1 MKMAGWGVTG
11 WENTWTALG
20 SDVPD
25 DDEHA
30 ALLTGYGVQR
40 KVDPGVIY
48 APLCETGGVP
58 RWHPKPQGR
67 GRIFEMAW
75 PEDHPPLTR
84 SLLDIQALI
93 AARRKKLTAE
103 DRDLVALDSAVDML
117 LATAES
123 LHAGGASIGFL
134 QPDSCRVGEWR
145 DGGLYV
151 VLPDVGF
158 AWDKQ
163 AGLMK
168 PTWIAEPALG
178 LLFEQGPER
187 RNEDYLAEITDPAGA
202 RDRRRSVGDPADRER
217 TDVKILAR
225 LVAATLVGVEE
236 IRRWCGDGKCLL
248 KLPDRDRAPDTQA
261 EIWDKVIAPAL
272 AGQISTVRE
281 LRTGLATYK
290 PSSHYLHEPPP
301 APWAGWQVLRRTA
314 AFTAA
319 AAMIGLLW
327 VFGGRIVEWFQ
338 GDPAPYCRAVTEDH
352 PLHARLFMLEAAREK
367 ARGDLLS
374 RPAYWTLLQECL
386 GEHSTLKACR
396 SDCLAALVDEWLLQ
410 AEEEGRAVRELL
422 RSRPRPTLDEVRD
435 ISEAVVA
442 IRRAAAVAKR
452 TKPSS
457 VVTVLGREL
466 RLRGGV
472 LPEAAAEV
480 PDAVGG
486 LPRKTGSGDQP
497 GP

>member
-48 APLCETGGVP
+48 APLAETGAVP

-67 GRIFEMAW
+67 GRIFEMVW
-75 PEDHPPLTR
+75 PEDHQPVTR
-84 SLLDIQALI
+84 SLLDIQAVI
-93 AARRKKLTAE
+93 AARRHKLTAE
-103 DRDLVALDSAVDML
+103 DRDLVALDSAIDML

-123 LHAGGASIGFL
+123 LHAADTSIGFL

-168 PTWIAEPALG
+168 PTWITEPALG
-178 LLFEQGPER
+178 QLFEQGAER
-187 RNEDYLAEITDPAGA
+187 RNEDYLSELTRQQGDADG
-202 RDRRRSVGDPADRER
+202 RRRADDAADRER

-225 LVAATLVGVEE
+225 LVAAALVGIEE
-236 IRRWCGDGKCLL
+236 IRRWCGDGRCLL
-248 KLPDRDRAPDTQA
+248 NLPDRDRAPDTQA

-272 AGQISTVRE
+272 AGQIATVRE
-281 LRTGLATYK
+281 LRAGLATYK
-290 PSSHYLHEPPP
+290 PSGHYLHEPPP
-301 APWAGWQVLRRTA
+301 APWAGWEVLRRTA
-314 AFTAA
+314 ALTAA
-319 AAMIGLLW
+319 AALIGLLW
-327 VFGGRIVEWFQ
+327 VFSGRIVEWFQ
-338 GDPAPYCRAVTEDH
+338 GKPAPYCRAVTEDH
-352 PLHARLFMLEAAREK
+352 PLHARLFALEAAREQ
-367 ARGDLLS
+367 ARGDVSS
-374 RPAYWTLLQECL
+374 RPSYWKLLQECL
-386 GEHSTLKACR
+386 TEHSTLKTCR
-396 SDCLAALVDEWLLQ
+396 SECLAELVDEWLLQ
-410 AEEEGRAVRELL
+410 AEEEGRAVRDLL
-422 RSRPRPTLDEVRD
+422 RSRPRPTPEEVRD

-442 IRRAAAVAKR
+442 IRQAAAGGKR

-457 VVTVLGREL
+457 VEAVLEREL

-472 LPEAAAEV
+472 LPEATAEV
-480 PDAVGG
+480 PNPADG
-486 LPRKTGSGDQP
+486 LPAEGGGR
-497 GP
+497 